1 MFTAIE
7 ALCVP
12 TVCSPLTNQYIS
24 SVHDLDEFRGLDFA
38 NYEGNTTSLAIG
50 VLIGIDFYH
59 SLITGITLRSKAGPV
74 ACGSKLGYA
83 LGGRIGGSTIQSHC
97 FETHLLRSCVET
109 DVEPDGLR
117 QDLQKFWNVAEIS
130 HIDLWYVTT
139 RKPQKSARYLMRL
152 AVLMDPL

>member
-24 SVHDLDEFRGLDFA
+24 SVNDLDEFRGLDFA
-38 NYEGNTTSLAIG
+38 DYEGNTTNPAIG
-50 VLIGIDFYH
+50 VLIGINFYH

-83 LGGRIGGSTIQSHC
+83 LGSRIGGSIIQSHC

-117 QDLQKFWNVAEIS
+117 QDLQKFWSVAEIS
-130 HIDLWYVTT
+130 SPTDV
-139 RKPQKSARYLMRL
+139 
-152 AVLMDPL
+152 

>member
-7 ALCVP
+7 ALCVQ
-12 TVCSPLTNQYIS
+12 TVCSPLTKQYIS

-38 NYEGNTTSLAIG
+38 DYEGNTTNPAIG
-50 VLIGIDFYH
+50 VFVGIHFYH
-59 SLITGITLRSKAGPV
+59 CLITGITLRNKAGPV

-117 QDLQKFWNVAEIS
+117 QDLQKFW
-130 HIDLWYVTT
+130 T
-139 RKPQKSARYLMRL
+139 
-152 AVLMDPL
+152 